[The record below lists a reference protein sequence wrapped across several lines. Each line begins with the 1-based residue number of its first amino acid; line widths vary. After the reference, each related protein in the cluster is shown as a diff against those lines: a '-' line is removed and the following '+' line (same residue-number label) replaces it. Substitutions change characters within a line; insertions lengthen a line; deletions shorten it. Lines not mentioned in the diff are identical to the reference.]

1 VANSQEAG
9 PPRETANVT
18 PMEPGSMQT
27 RIIVEAVKASV
38 STLEANVKEIR
49 DYRYTDLWRHLAA
62 FAAGIVL
69 VVGMLITVYFKIE
82 DKMQI
87 LSTTSTRIE
96 TKLDDLIARIPP
108 VQTPAPRR

>member
-1 VANSQEAG
+1 VANFQEAG
-9 PPRETANVT
+9 PPKETANVT
-18 PMEPGSMQT
+18 PMDSGTTQT
-27 RIIVEAVKASV
+27 RIIVEAVKTTVA
-38 STLEANVKEIR
+38 TLESNVKEIR

-69 VVGMLITVYFKIE
+69 VVGMLITAYFKIE

-87 LSTTSTRIE
+87 LSTASTRME

-108 VQTPAPRR
+108 VQTQVPRR